1 MVKKI
6 AEGSFGFVY
15 LAKDMKPIVKT
26 STDSVTVPVHEDKD
40 VIMNDVV
47 AAPDGASF
55 LSGAGEVAVETN
67 ATVNAPV
74 ALAET
79 ESQVYGQS
87 NLDFPLVAIKKQ
99 KVNIGEKKKEIE

>member
-26 STDSVTVPVHEDKD
+26 STDSVTVPVPEDKD
-40 VIMNDVV
+40 VIMNDVM
-47 AAPDGASF
+47 AAPDGASY
-55 LSGAGEVAVETN
+55 LSGAGEGVA
-67 ATVNAPV
+67 ATDNDPAVV
-74 ALAET
+74 TET
-79 ESQVYGQS
+79 ETIVNGQS
-87 NLDFPLVAIKKQ
+87 KIDFPLVAIKKQ